1 MPSVIALPF
10 RTAGTAGVFAVVLFL
25 AGACTDAPPSTQET
39 SQVDQNDVVQ
49 LLKDGQ
55 AVFGVFSGDKTAEQ
69 GAKVVENRDTDFV
82 FYSLEAGPFD
92 ISTMEIYMQAMVDA
106 AGEGA
111 HPIVLRIPPMRD
123 DEELAQTHI
132 VSGLDAGVDGLVFPH
147 VETADEAAL
156 AVRSMG
162 DELWPENPEGRLINI
177 LLIEDK
183 IGVQNARAI
192 VGTPGVS
199 VVIPGPG
206 DLRRA
211 YEGDDAAIEEAIQTV
226 LRACQEFDVPCGITA
241 GADDIAE
248 RLAQGFRLI
257 IVNGDDALPVG
268 KMAAGR
274 SD

>member
-1 MPSVIALPF
+1 VIATPF
-10 RTAGTAGVFAVVLFL
+10 RTAGTAGVIAVVLSFV
-25 AGACTDAPPSTQET
+25 GACSEAPPPTQET
-39 SQVDQNDVVQ
+39 PQVNSNDIVQ
-49 LLKDGQ
+49 LLSDGQ
-55 AVFGVFSGDKTAEQ
+55 AVFGVFSGDKTADQ
-69 GAKVVENRDTDFV
+69 GAKITENRDTDFV
-82 FYSLEAGPFD
+82 FYSLETGPFD
-92 ISTMEIYMQAMVDA
+92 IPTMEIYMQAMVDA

-111 HPIVLRIPPMRD
+111 HPVVLRIPPMRD
-123 DEELAQTHI
+123 DVDLAGEHMA
-132 VSGLDAGVDGLVFPH
+132 SGLEAGVDGLVFPH

-156 AVRSMG
+156 AVSSMG
-162 DELWPENPEGRLINI
+162 DELWPANPDGRLINI

-183 IGVQNARAI
+183 IGVENAREI
-192 VGTPGVS
+192 VGTSGVS

-211 YEGDDAAIEEAIQTV
+211 YEGDAVAIEEAIQTV

-257 IVNGDDALPVG
+257 IANGDDALPVG

-274 SD
+274 ND